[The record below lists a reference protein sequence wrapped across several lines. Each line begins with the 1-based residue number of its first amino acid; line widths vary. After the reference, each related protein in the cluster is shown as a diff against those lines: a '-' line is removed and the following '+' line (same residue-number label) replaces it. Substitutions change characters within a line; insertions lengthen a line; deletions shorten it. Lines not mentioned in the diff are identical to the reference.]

1 MDVYADLDLQNQT
14 LKNQDTVDQEI
25 SKTLDELDEYK
36 RRCQELEEMIQ

>member
-14 LKNQDTVDQEI
+14 LKNQDAVDQEI

-36 RRCQELEEMIQ
+36 RRCQELEEMI